1 MAFDED
7 EFLDDEID
15 NDGELDDEGG
25 VFSDEDYA
33 YDDEDYMSL
42 DDIDDEDEDFYE
54 MEDE

>member
-54 MEDE
+54 M